1 MGEFPRKSDGR
12 RVFSV
17 EFKRGGVQQMLKGEK
32 TLAEVA
38 RVDSS
43 GM

>member
-1 MGEFPRKSDGR
+1 MGECPRKSDGR

-17 EFKRGGVQQMLKGEK
+17 EFKRGVVQQMLKAEK

-38 RVDSS
+38 RVDSG